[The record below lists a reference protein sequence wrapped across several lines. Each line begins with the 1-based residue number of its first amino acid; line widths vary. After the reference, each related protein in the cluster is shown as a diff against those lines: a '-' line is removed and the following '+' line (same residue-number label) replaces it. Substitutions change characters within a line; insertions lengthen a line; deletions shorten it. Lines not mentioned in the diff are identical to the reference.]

1 MDVINDYNKTWAIRY
16 LREALADYH
25 KGKETE
31 REDQSRSLMATA
43 TRKAQLALEHAF
55 GAPEYLE
62 ILVADAIQSRATGQ
76 DPKVSLLSTLASV
89 ANILSEPQTTWNRE
103 LILKIT
109 REALQGAST
118 IIHDITS
125 EKSIGLEID

>member
-1 MDVINDYNKTWAIRY
+1 MSVINDFNRTWAIRY

-25 KGKETE
+25 KGKESQ
-31 REDQSRSLMATA
+31 REDQSRSFMATA

-62 ILVADAIQSRATGQ
+62 ILVADAIHSRATGQ
-76 DPKVSLLSTLASV
+76 DSKVSLLSILASV
-89 ANILSEPQTTWNRE
+89 ANMLSESQTTWSRE

-118 IIHDITS
+118 IIQDITS
-125 EKSIGLEID
+125 EKSIELEIE

>member
-1 MDVINDYNKTWAIRY
+1 MDVINDYNRTWAIRY

-25 KGKETE
+25 KGKESQ
-31 REDQSRSLMATA
+31 REDQSRSFMATA

-62 ILVADAIQSRATGQ
+62 ILVADAIQSRATSQ

-89 ANILSEPQTTWNRE
+89 ASILSESQTTWSRE

-118 IIHDITS
+118 IIQNITS
-125 EKSIGLEID
+125 EKSIELEID